1 MSAGGAEV
9 QRLCRVDALPTIVF
23 DGKCVLCSRFF
34 RFVLRHD
41 RAGRFRFV
49 QAQAPL
55 GQALYRDLH
64 LPLDDFETN
73 LVFARGR
80 LFTHA
85 DAFAAAM
92 RELGWPWRLCAAIF
106 YAPRWLKTPLYRR
119 IARNRYRI
127 FGRHDSCLMPDAA
140 LRARF
145 LEGGF

>member
-1 MSAGGAEV
+1 MTEATTEV
-9 QRLCRVDALPTIVF
+9 ARLCQPGAAPVVVF
-23 DGKCVLCSRFF
+23 DGDCVLCSRFF

-41 RAGRFRFV
+41 GARRFRFV
-49 QAQAPL
+49 LAQSRL
-55 GQALYRDLH
+55 GQALYSELN
-64 LPLDDFETN
+64 LPRDDFETN

-92 RELGWPWRLCAAIF
+92 GELGWPWRICAAILW
-106 YAPRWLKTPLYRR
+106 APRWPKTPLYLTV
-119 IARNRYRI
+119 ARNRYRV
-127 FGRHDSCLMPDAA
+127 FGRHDSCLVPDRD